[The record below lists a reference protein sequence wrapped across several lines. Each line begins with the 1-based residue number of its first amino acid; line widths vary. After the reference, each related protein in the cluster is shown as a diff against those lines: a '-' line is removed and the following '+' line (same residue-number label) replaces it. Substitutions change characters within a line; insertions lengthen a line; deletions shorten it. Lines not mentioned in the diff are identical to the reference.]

1 MLSRDKSEKIVSKIE
16 NKKKFVFRDNRRRLL
31 NNCSTAIVVVII
43 IIIIIFVYVFPYIL
57 LPRWSYVACSVSLTA
72 ANSTKVSSVN
82 ARILALMT
90 KRIPTINILRKYTG
104 WKIGPFIFYYLRF
117 TVNFRQHVFKCF
129 NKTVRPRSRTNGSA
143 NVRHG
148 LFVNAEGKH
157 INLWKTQP
165 KKRNS
170 ILS

>member
-1 MLSRDKSEKIVSKIE
+1 
-16 NKKKFVFRDNRRRLL
+16 
-31 NNCSTAIVVVII
+31 
-43 IIIIIFVYVFPYIL
+43 
-57 LPRWSYVACSVSLTA
+57 
-72 ANSTKVSSVN
+72 
-82 ARILALMT
+82 MT

-148 LFVNAEGKH
+148 LFVDAEGKH
-157 INLWKTQP
+157 NQKSGIQYYHEQLQITRFDDLP
-165 KKRNS
+165 
-170 ILS
+170 